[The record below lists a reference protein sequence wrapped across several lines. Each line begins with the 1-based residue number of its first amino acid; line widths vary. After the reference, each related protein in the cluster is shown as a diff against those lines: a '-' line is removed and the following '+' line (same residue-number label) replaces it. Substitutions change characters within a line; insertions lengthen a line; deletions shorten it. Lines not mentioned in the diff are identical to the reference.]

1 MSSDRDGIRGGWATP
16 GDDQPDAE
24 SASEMTGEFTIDY
37 APPAWYTQNA
47 SEGAGGGGGGAGG
60 GPGAG
65 EPGTG
70 ASGAAGSGAT
80 ASGAGGAP
88 GAADAAAGR
97 SGAAPG
103 APSAAGS
110 PSDFSISSLPGLT
123 PPAHSMPKP
132 PSSGGPASTPA
143 PAPGAPF
150 TPPPPAPGAPFTP
163 LLRRPR
169 RGLPTHRRRLPR
181 RVRRTRRPDRP
192 DRRAVVRGRCP
203 SFRWAAGSSLSRPAT
218 RRHPPPCRTFLLVG
232 SRPSG
237 ELRPHRPSRR
247 WLLRQLRR
255 LPFPGRSPG
264 RSPGTAIWRAAPPCG
279 SPPSL

>member
-24 SASEMTGEFTIDY
+24 SAIEMTGEFTIDY

-70 ASGAAGSGAT
+70 SSGAAGSGAT

-88 GAADAAAGR
+88 GAAGAAAGR
-97 SGAAPG
+97 SGLLRARPLPPG
-103 APSAAGS
+103 LPPISRS
-110 PSDFSISSLPGLT
+110 PRCGLT

-132 PSSGGPASTPA
+132 PSSGGPASTP
-143 PAPGAPF
+143 GAPF
-150 TPPPPAPGAPFTP
+150 TPPPPAPGAPFMP
-163 LLRRPR
+163 LLARAGGSPH
-169 RGLPTHRRRLPR
+169 TARRLPR

-237 ELRPHRPSRR
+237 ET
-247 WLLRQLRR
+247 
-255 LPFPGRSPG
+255 GRTG
-264 RSPGTAIWRAAPPCG
+264 
-279 SPPSL
+279 